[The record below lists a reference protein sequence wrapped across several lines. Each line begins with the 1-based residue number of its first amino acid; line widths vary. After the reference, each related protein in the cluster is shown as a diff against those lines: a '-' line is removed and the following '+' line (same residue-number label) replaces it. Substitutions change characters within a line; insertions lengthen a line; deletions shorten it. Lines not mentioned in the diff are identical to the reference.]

1 MALRASPNDIV
12 SLERVCVVASLRLLN
27 HCIDSRFLSAARSC
41 VISLPLICIVDQ
53 LGCVSQ
59 FFVLQ
64 EAVLKILLNNTA
76 QAFVRS
82 MVLTFRITRYHH
94 ARYVKYA
101 TDVTSSLRFW
111 LSWSNPEAFITSV
124 LAPTAEATFSRE
136 GFSDTLSLSS
146 FGIGFKPTSKHQV
159 KCVGGLSDA
168 CAYFVSLAQLIQSTI
183 FGYSMLFFRN
193 ESRIGHMIALLYTIK
208 QCQLDCI

>member
-1 MALRASPNDIV
+1 MQCCASSCLQWLLALSAARALSVTVAVNCFSCAVCGRIVALRASPNDIV

-111 LSWSNPEAFITSV
+111 LSWSNPEAFITAV

-146 FGIGFKPTSKHQV
+146 FGIGFKPSK
-159 KCVGGLSDA
+159 
-168 CAYFVSLAQLIQSTI
+168 
-183 FGYSMLFFRN
+183 
-193 ESRIGHMIALLYTIK
+193 
-208 QCQLDCI
+208 